1 MRTVEVRCGALP
13 STTDFDGWVAQ
24 LAHAER
30 RQRAK
35 IFLRE
40 AGQPALPAV
49 RRGMHHPKPIVRRL
63 CASILDHLAD
73 EAAFVDL
80 VEALDDEDPDVV
92 KRALHALACDQC
104 KENECRPGE
113 DLFVPRA
120 LELLHH
126 PNADI
131 RASAIDT
138 LGKVVARR
146 PDVVDA
152 LDEAAQS
159 DRDRRAAQHGALPR
173 PPPLS
178 SDPIDTAVLAHW
190 GDVDPDGP
198 RARRV
203 RQRGVVR
210 PCRR

>member
-1 MRTVEVRCGALP
+1 MHRFPAA
-13 STTDFDGWVAQ
+13 TDFDGWVAQ
-24 LAHAER
+24 LGNSER

-80 VEALDDEDPDVV
+80 VAALDDEDPEVL
-92 KRALHALACDQC
+92 KRALHTLACDQC
-104 KENECRPGE
+104 KDNECRPGE
-113 DLFVPRA
+113 EMFVPRA

-126 PNADI
+126 PNADV

-146 PDVVDA
+146 PDVAEA
-152 LDEAAQS
+152 LNGVAEH
-159 DRDRRAAQHGALPR
+159 DRDAGLRGM
-173 PPPLS
+173 
-178 SDPIDTAVLAHW
+178 
-190 GDVDPDGP
+190 
-198 RARRV
+198 ARHRV
-203 RQRGVVR
+203 VTR
-210 PCRR
+210 

>member
-1 MRTVEVRCGALP
+1 MARFPA
-13 STTDFDGWVAQ
+13 TTDFDGWVAQ
-24 LAHAER
+24 LANSER

-35 IFLRE
+35 AYLRE

-63 CASILDHLAD
+63 CASLLDHLAD
-73 EAAFVDL
+73 EDAFIDL
-80 VEALDDEDPDVV
+80 VAALDDDDPQVL

-113 DLFVPRA
+113 ELFVPRA
-120 LELLHH
+120 LELLQH

-146 PDVVDA
+146 PDVAVA
-152 LDEAAQS
+152 LADVAEN
-159 DRDRRAAQHGALPR
+159 DRDRGLRGM
-173 PPPLS
+173 
-178 SDPIDTAVLAHW
+178 
-190 GDVDPDGP
+190 
-198 RARRV
+198 ARNRIHT
-203 RQRGVVR
+203 
-210 PCRR
+210 

>member
-1 MRTVEVRCGALP
+1 MRRSPA
-13 STTDFDGWVAQ
+13 TTDFDGWVAQ

-35 IFLRE
+35 IFLRD

-49 RRGMHHPKPIVRRL
+49 RRGMHHPKPIVRRM

-80 VEALDDEDPDVV
+80 VAALDDEDAEVV

-104 KENECRPGE
+104 KENACRPGE
-113 DLFVPRA
+113 ELFVPRA

-126 PNADI
+126 SNADI

-138 LGKVVARR
+138 LGKVVRRR
-146 PDVVDA
+146 PDVADA
-152 LDEAAQS
+152 LAEAAE
-159 DRDRRAAQHGALPR
+159 H
-173 PPPLS
+173 
-178 SDPIDTAVLAHW
+178 
-190 GDVDPDGP
+190 DPDSGL
-198 RARRV
+198 RGLARSRV
-203 RQRGVVR
+203 SGRH
-210 PCRR
+210 